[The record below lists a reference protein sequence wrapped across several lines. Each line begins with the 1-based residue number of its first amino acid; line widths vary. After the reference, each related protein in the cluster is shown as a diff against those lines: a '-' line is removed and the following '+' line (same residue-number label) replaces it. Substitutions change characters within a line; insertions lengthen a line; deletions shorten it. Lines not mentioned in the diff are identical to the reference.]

1 MRVPSRSPGQQ
12 PGQAVA
18 RTAPAVAP
26 TAPAPTAPAP
36 TAAAPTTSAPTAPAP
51 TAARRAPTA
60 VGRCPVP
67 GQPDLT
73 AYRAAVA
80 ELLVEVAALA
90 DASSTNARQVLL
102 DQRLREPAIAAVLNA
117 TPQGFVG
124 ARETLLLEMT
134 RYQPNVRSSAHDLTA
149 LVRIYL
155 LSRIDVMW
163 WRDTPA
169 FLTDSQVD
177 TTTDLVDLEWL
188 RRRGLLAFRY
198 QEQPA
203 TVLGRGLRAVRRR
216 LLPDSTP
223 YTAGLMF
230 RRARREVIALLNDVA
245 REFAAAS
252 PPATPPL
259 WVTSLARSAEHQ
271 YRLRR
276 LGYAAMVPSGHCL
289 GWAADVEMAWFA
301 RFGVRDALADLLLA
315 RQEAGEIN
323 VVDEGQAWHLCLAPT
338 ARLRFRRAYEA
349 EMGG

>member
-12 PGQAVA
+12 PGPAVTS
-18 RTAPAVAP
+18 TAP
-26 TAPAPTAPAP
+26 
-36 TAAAPTTSAPTAPAP
+36 
-51 TAARRAPTA
+51 ARRAPTA
-60 VGRCPVP
+60 VGRHPVP
-67 GQPDLT
+67 GQPDLA

-80 ELLVEVAALA
+80 ELLLEVGALA
-90 DASSTNARQVLL
+90 DAASAAARQVLL

-124 ARETLLLEMT
+124 ARETLLLELA
-134 RYQPNVRSSAHDLTA
+134 RHQADGRGCAPDLTA

-163 WRDTPA
+163 WRDTRA
-169 FLTDSQVD
+169 FLTDNEVETS
-177 TTTDLVDLEWL
+177 TDLVDLEWL

-198 QEQPA
+198 REQPA

-216 LLPDSTP
+216 LLPDATP
-223 YTAGLMF
+223 RTAGLRF
-230 RRARREVIALLNDVA
+230 RRARREVIALLNDIG
-245 REFAAAS
+245 REFAQAG
-252 PPATPPL
+252 PPAAPPL

-289 GWAADVEMAWFA
+289 GWAADVEMAWLG
-301 RFGVRDALADLLLA
+301 RFGLRDALAELLLA

-323 VVDEGQAWHLCLAPT
+323 VVDEGQTWHVCLAPA
-338 ARLRFRRAYEA
+338 ARRRFRQAYEA
-349 EMGG
+349 EMGV